1 MRLTASSLVIAGGLS
16 LAALPAAAQTGD
28 QVVVLRDVVRTMKPG
43 AYQGRNNGPEQ
54 TERFSRKVKIGRDG
68 RFTLQNI
75 SGDITVTAGSGDEVS
90 IDAIKRTR
98 GDKSELDRVQI
109 RLDERGGRV
118 DVQTDHGQM
127 MQMERRDRNNRG
139 DHVSVDYTIVVPAS
153 VSVDLHSISGGI
165 KVTGVRGSLRS
176 ETISGNVTITDAPR
190 LEAAKTVSG
199 DVMLT
204 GVTADGDLSA
214 NSISGSVHAKGLKA
228 RGLDLGSVSGDINV
242 SDVTCERL
250 GVKTISGS
258 VEYAG
263 GISKGGRYEINAH
276 SGSIRLVLANPAGF
290 ELNANS
296 FSGSIRSE
304 LPLTIGGDASR
315 RNDRQEPPTPPA
327 PPQPP
332 ARRNGSD
339 RRDMGGNAHSMRA
352 TFGDGSATLVVR
364 TFSGDIVIAKR

>member
-1 MRLTASSLVIAGGLS
+1 MRLTAATLVMAGL
-16 LAALPAAAQTGD
+16 ALPAAPARAQNRD
-28 QVVVLRDVVRTMKPG
+28 HVIVLRDVVRTMKPG

-54 TERFSRKVKIGRDG
+54 TERFSRKIKIARDG
-68 RFTLQNI
+68 RFTLSNI

-109 RLDERGGRV
+109 RVDERAGRV

-127 MQMERRDRNNRG
+127 ERRDRNDRG
-139 DHVSVDYTIVVPAS
+139 DHVSVDYTVVVPAS
-153 VSVDLHSISGGI
+153 LSVDLHSISGSV
-165 KVTGVRGSLRS
+165 KVTGVHGSLRS
-176 ETISGNVTITDAPR
+176 ETISGNVTISDAPR
-190 LEAAKTVSG
+190 LETAKTVSG
-199 DVMLT
+199 DVTLT
-204 GVTADGDLSA
+204 SVTADGDLSA
-214 NSISGSVHAKGLKA
+214 SSVSGNVHAKGLKA

-242 SDVTCERL
+242 TDVTCDRL
-250 GVKTISGS
+250 GVKSISGS

-263 GISKGGRYEINAH
+263 GIAKGGRYEINAH
-276 SGSIRLVLANPAGF
+276 SGNVRLMLANPAGF

-315 RNDRQEPPTPPA
+315 GD
-327 PPQPP
+327 
-332 ARRNGSD
+332 D
-339 RRDMGGNAHSMRA
+339 RRRGGRTAGRDSHSMRA
-352 TFGDGSATLVVR
+352 TYGDGSATLVIH